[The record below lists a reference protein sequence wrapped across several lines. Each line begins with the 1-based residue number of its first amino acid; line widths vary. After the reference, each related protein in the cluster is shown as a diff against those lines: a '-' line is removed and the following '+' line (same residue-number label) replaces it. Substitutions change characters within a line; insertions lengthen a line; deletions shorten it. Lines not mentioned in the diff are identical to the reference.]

1 MLTQSEL
8 KSALRYNKNTGQ
20 FVRLVDGKGPNNQK
34 GNVAGTHSHPRGYI
48 QISVKSKSYYA
59 HRLAW
64 LYAHGYMPAEIDH
77 INGNTSDNRLRNL
90 RECSKPQNM
99 QNLKRAGNS
108 KNKSG
113 HIGVYQSKNKWRAS
127 IRYTTNDD
135 KRIKLTIGSYES
147 KKEAIA
153 AYNAAKLLLHNF
165 QPTLIR

>member
-20 FVRLVDGKGPNNQK
+20 FVRLVNGKGPNNQK
-34 GNVAGTHSHPRGYI
+34 GNVAGTHSHPRGYV

-64 LYAHGYMPAEIDH
+64 LYVHGYMPAEIDH

-99 QNLKRAGNS
+99 QNLKRAGKDRKSTRLNS
-108 KNKSG
+108 S
-113 HIGVYQSKNKWRAS
+113 HEFVSRMPSSA
-127 IRYTTNDD
+127 
-135 KRIKLTIGSYES
+135 
-147 KKEAIA
+147 
-153 AYNAAKLLLHNF
+153 
-165 QPTLIR
+165 

>member
-20 FVRLVDGKGPNNQK
+20 FVRLISGKGPNNKK
-34 GNVAGTHSHPRGYI
+34 GSLAGTHSHPRGYV
-48 QISVKSKSYYA
+48 QVSVKSKSYYA

-64 LYAHGYMPAEIDH
+64 LYVYGYMPVEIDH

-99 QNLKRAGNS
+99 QNLKKSGNS
-108 KNKSG
+108 RNKSG
-113 HIGVYQSKNKWRAS
+113 HIGVCLVKGRWKAAIRHVDENNRRINTCLGYYQTKP
-127 IRYTTNDD
+127 
-135 KRIKLTIGSYES
+135 
-147 KKEAIA
+147 EAIA
-153 AYNAAKLLLHNF
+153 AYSAAKLLLHTF